1 MFVSPE
7 QAVQEVVNHN
17 HRMITSPSK
26 KEAEAVRRLH
36 SAVEKAAAGNPGGRA
51 EKIVRFVEDLDVV
64 FYGGR
69 LLGHIDVSW
78 GGQMAFWAIG
88 EKADNVWG

>member
-1 MFVSPE
+1 MSPD

-17 HRMITSPSK
+17 DRMISSPSK

-36 SAVEKAAAGNPGGRA
+36 SAVEKAAAGSPDGRA
-51 EKIVRFVEDLDVV
+51 EKIVKLVKDLDVV
-64 FYGGR
+64 FYGGF
-69 LLGHIDVSW
+69 LLGHIDVFW

-88 EKADNVWG
+88 ENAHNVLG

>member
-7 QAVQEVVNHN
+7 EAVQEVVNHN
-17 HRMITSPSK
+17 HWMITSPSK

-51 EKIVRFVEDLDVV
+51 EKIVKLVEDLDVV

-69 LLGHIDVSW
+69 LLGHIDVSL

-88 EKADNVWG
+88 GNAKHAWG